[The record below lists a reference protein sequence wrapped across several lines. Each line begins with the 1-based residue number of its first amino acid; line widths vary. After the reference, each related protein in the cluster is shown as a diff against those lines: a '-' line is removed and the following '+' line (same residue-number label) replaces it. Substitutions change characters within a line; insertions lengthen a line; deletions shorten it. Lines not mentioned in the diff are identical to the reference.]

1 MTLDAPLLAER
12 LTGCAVLP
20 PMATGGPQRQE
31 HAASVAGRADDQPA
45 TKPTKPKGKPERR
58 RTGDRFELLN
68 GFVDFTA
75 GTLSRSEL
83 LVWLTLYRD
92 TRDDIAKTGQA
103 DVARRTGL
111 GERTVRWAIGR
122 LEGRGLLDVVYRGG
136 LNRGTSTYRVRALE
150 KPD

>member
-20 PMATGGPQRQE
+20 PMATDRPQRQE
-31 HAASVAGRADDQPA
+31 HAAPVAGRVDDGPA
-45 TKPTKPKGKPERR
+45 GKTTKPKPERR

-68 GFVDFTA
+68 GFVDFSA
-75 GTLSRSEL
+75 GKLSRSEL

-92 TRDDIAKTGQA
+92 TRDGIAKTGQA

-111 GERTVRWAIGR
+111 GVRTVRWAIGR
-122 LEGRGLLDVVYRGG
+122 LEGRGLLIVVRRGG
-136 LNRGTSTYRVRALE
+136 IQRGPSSYRVRPLE
-150 KPD
+150 KPDS